1 MSLQAWRAG
10 KHIWRTVSHQ
20 YASTWQTMD
29 MKQQPSFEFDSDS
42 SEQWQFSQQIQP
54 YAMQVL
60 ICGAGHVGE
69 AIVRC
74 LLPIGVRVKWI
85 DPRDDIFP
93 PDLLQQVQCLTT
105 DTLEAE
111 IEYFDR
117 SGAIL
122 ILTHDHQLDLQL
134 CFSALKPAAKP
145 FAYVGMIG
153 SKVKG
158 LFLKSVCKYVVILR
172 KHYNVWFARSG

>member
-1 MSLQAWRAG
+1 
-10 KHIWRTVSHQ
+10 
-20 YASTWQTMD
+20 
-29 MKQQPSFEFDSDS
+29 
-42 SEQWQFSQQIQP
+42 
-54 YAMQVL
+54 MQVL

-93 PDLLQQVQCLTT
+93 SDLLEQVQCLTT

-111 IEYFDR
+111 IEHFDR

-134 CFSALKPAAKP
+134 CFTALKPMAKP

-158 LFLKSVCKYVVILR
+158 LFLKNVCRCEVILR
-172 KHYNVWFARSG
+172 KLCNVWFARSG